1 MDVLKGEEGKRVASG
16 ARHFRPTS
24 GERLCGCR
32 MDGFFDRNIIIFR
45 DPNFFASPLCNEK
58 PSPLGRAAN
67 FLSGIRV

>member
-1 MDVLKGEEGKRVASG
+1 MGF
-16 ARHFRPTS
+16 RHFWGNPHYNILSEARAAKKMGGS
-24 GERLCGCR
+24 FE
-32 MDGFFDRNIIIFR
+32 RNIIIFR